1 MELKTNKREL
11 TIPTKSI
18 DVETRTID
26 VAFCSET
33 PVEREIN
40 GEIYNE
46 VLICTPQSVDLRRLN
61 NNGAVLFNHNRDDL
75 IGAVVSAR
83 IDSDRVG
90 RATLRIS
97 NTATDK
103 WEMIQ
108 EGVLVHISIG
118 YNINNYRIDG
128 NTIYVTDFEI
138 YEVSLVT
145 VPADVMA
152 GIGRSMDNVDI
163 SESLNNNSETKS
175 EDQPVMEDE
184 NKVDSVEEPSLIEEI
199 KDEVKEIED
208 AVETVVEEI
217 ETVVEEIETA
227 VETVVEEI
235 KGEPRSLTD
244 DELFD
249 ELQARPELINKIN
262 NIDEENR
269 KRELIAIG
277 SVLNINVDEAI
288 AKGISVAEF
297 KRSLNEK
304 NTPNHDKEIK
314 LMKKS
319 ILSEMIRSI
328 KTGDKSGLEGFERGL
343 NGYVRA
349 VTPATNTTTA
359 AGAVNED
366 LQDQYIPEL
375 LKLSVLGELN
385 PTVYSGLAGRGVL
398 SIPVASGVAPVFK
411 FYAEDEVVTD
421 SIASFGKITLS
432 PKTFAG
438 AIPLGRTAIL
448 TAPHIE
454 SFVQTELQRYAAQG
468 LEQSVFDKIA
478 DAAPVLTTAGVGV
491 ITLADVQKAVA
502 QLASANVDIRRCR
515 AVMNSK
521 TLSGLRQTAVLDN
534 TAAKAMVEGYRA
546 DSMWLADEVQVS
558 VSEFIE
564 DGVVLIGKFDEV
576 LIANWENSEVD
587 FDDTTYRSSNVVVYR
602 VWDYTDV
609 ALAHDEAFV
618 QLTIKTA

>member
-18 DVETRTID
+18 DVDTRTID

-46 VLICTPQSVDLRRLN
+46 VLVCTPQSVDLRRLN

-83 IDSDRVG
+83 IDPDRVG

-163 SESLNNNSETKS
+163 SESLNNDSETKS

-184 NKVDSVEEPSLIEEI
+184 NKVDSVEEQP
-199 KDEVKEIED
+199 
-208 AVETVVEEI
+208 AVEVEQPEVVEQSVVEEI
-217 ETVVEEIETA
+217 IDVVEETIETL
-227 VETVVEEI
+227 VEAVEEI

-249 ELQARPELINKIN
+249 ELQARPELINKLN

-304 NTPNHDKEIK
+304 NNPNHDKEIK

-454 SFVQTELQRYAAQG
+454 SIVQAELQRYAAQG

-478 DAAPVLTTAGVGV
+478 DAAPVLTTAAVGS

-521 TLSGLRQTAVLDN
+521 TLSGLRQTAVLNN

-546 DSMWLADEVQVS
+546 DAMWLADEVQVS

-618 QLTIKTA
+618 QLTIKKA

>member
-18 DVETRTID
+18 DVDTRTID

-46 VLICTPQSVDLRRLN
+46 VLVCTPQSVDLRRLN

-83 IDSDRVG
+83 IDPDRVG

-163 SESLNNNSETKS
+163 SESLNNDSETKS

-184 NKVDSVEEPSLIEEI
+184 NKVDSVEEQP
-199 KDEVKEIED
+199 
-208 AVETVVEEI
+208 AVEVEQPEVVEQSVVEEI
-217 ETVVEEIETA
+217 IDVVEETIETL
-227 VETVVEEI
+227 VEAVEEI

-249 ELQARPELINKIN
+249 ELQARPELINKLN

-304 NTPNHDKEIK
+304 NNPNHDKEIK

-385 PTVYSGLAGRGVL
+385 PTVYSGLAGRGNL

-421 SIASFGKITLS
+421 SIASFGKITLT

-478 DAAPVLTTAGVGV
+478 NAAPVLETAASGV
-491 ITLADVQKAVA
+491 IDLADVQKAVA
-502 QLASANVDIRRCR
+502 QLASANVDIRRCK

-521 TLSGLRQTAVLDN
+521 MVSKLRQELVLGN

-546 DSMWLADEVQVS
+546 TEMWLADEVQVV
-558 VSEFIE
+558 VSEFIA
-564 DGVVLIGKFDEV
+564 DDVILIGKFDEV

-602 VWDYTDV
+602 VWDYTDI

-618 QLTIKTA
+618 QLTIKA

>member
-288 AKGISVAEF
+288 AK
-297 KRSLNEK
+297 
-304 NTPNHDKEIK
+304 
-314 LMKKS
+314 
-319 ILSEMIRSI
+319 
-328 KTGDKSGLEGFERGL
+328 EGA
-343 NGYVRA
+343 N
-349 VTPATNTTTA
+349 
-359 AGAVNED
+359 
-366 LQDQYIPEL
+366 
-375 LKLSVLGELN
+375 
-385 PTVYSGLAGRGVL
+385 
-398 SIPVASGVAPVFK
+398 K
-411 FYAEDEVVTD
+411 F
-421 SIASFGKITLS
+421 
-432 PKTFAG
+432 
-438 AIPLGRTAIL
+438 
-448 TAPHIE
+448 
-454 SFVQTELQRYAAQG
+454 
-468 LEQSVFDKIA
+468 
-478 DAAPVLTTAGVGV
+478 
-491 ITLADVQKAVA
+491 
-502 QLASANVDIRRCR
+502 
-515 AVMNSK
+515 
-521 TLSGLRQTAVLDN
+521 
-534 TAAKAMVEGYRA
+534 
-546 DSMWLADEVQVS
+546 
-558 VSEFIE
+558 
-564 DGVVLIGKFDEV
+564 LI
-576 LIANWENSEVD
+576 
-587 FDDTTYRSSNVVVYR
+587 
-602 VWDYTDV
+602 
-609 ALAHDEAFV
+609 
-618 QLTIKTA
+618 